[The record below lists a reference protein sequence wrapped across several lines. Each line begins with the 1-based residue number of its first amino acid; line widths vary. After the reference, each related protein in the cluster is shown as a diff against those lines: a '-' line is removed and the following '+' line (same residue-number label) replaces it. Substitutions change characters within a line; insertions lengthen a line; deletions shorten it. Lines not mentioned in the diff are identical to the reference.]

1 MTKNFS
7 FTKILFCVV
16 TVVAFWSALIWG
28 SPFYTINLADEQLNV
43 YKYDH
48 SPVTRYFDDN
58 IGSYKAILP
67 AEKVII
73 LRMDD
78 VQGYLWRDLSI
89 NLTDTVLANDMS
101 ITLAVIPDRAFDS
114 DSIMRLYL
122 IEKSN
127 DNRIEIAQHGFK
139 HNIDEFLYL
148 NESEAHDSILSG
160 LDTIMNLLKVKPVT
174 FIPPYNT
181 YNNNTTIALSKLDFS
196 IISGEMD
203 DYGYINNVASFGFNT
218 KTKNSTDNELI
229 PVDTIFDE
237 CNKSLQEKNICVIMI
252 HPQDYADS
260 NGMMNNTKYIEFVKM
275 LNGLKSLGA
284 RSITFKD
291 LVKYE

>member
-1 MTKNFS
+1 M
-7 FTKILFCVV
+7 FCVV
-16 TVVAFWSALIWG
+16 TVVTFWSALIWG
-28 SPFYTINLADEQLNV
+28 SPFYSMNLAEKQLDV
-43 YKYDH
+43 YKYDY

-58 IGSYKAILP
+58 NGSHKAFLP
-67 AEKVII
+67 DEKAII

-89 NLTDTVLANDMS
+89 NLTDTVLANNMS
-101 ITLAVIPDRAFDS
+101 ITLSVIPDRAFDS

-139 HNIDEFLYL
+139 HNIDEYLNL

-160 LDTIMNLLKVKPVT
+160 TDTIINLLKVKPVT

-181 YNNNTTIALSKLDFS
+181 YNNNTTIALSKLNFS
-196 IISGEMD
+196 IISGERD
-203 DYGYINNVASFGFNT
+203 EYGYINNVASFGFNT

-229 PVDTIFDE
+229 PVDTILNE
-237 CNKSLQEKNICVIMI
+237 CNKSLQEKNICVVMI

-260 NGMMNNTKYIEFVKM
+260 NGNMNNTKYIEFVKM
-275 LNGLKSLGA
+275 LSGLKSLGA
-284 RSITFKD
+284 KSINYKD
-291 LVKYE
+291 LVKYV

>member
-1 MTKNFS
+1 MTKDLS
-7 FTKILFCVV
+7 FTKIMFCVG

-28 SPFYTINLADEQLNV
+28 SPFYAINLAENQLNV
-43 YKYDH
+43 YKYDY

-58 IGSYKAILP
+58 NGSYKAFLP
-67 AEKVII
+67 IEKVII

-78 VQGYLWRDLSI
+78 VQGYSWRDLSI
-89 NLTDTVLANDMS
+89 NLTDTVLANNMS
-101 ITLAVIPDRAFDS
+101 VTLGIIPDRAFDS
-114 DSIMRLYL
+114 DSTLRHYL
-122 IEKSN
+122 IEKSI

-139 HNIDEFLYL
+139 HNINEFLSL

-160 LDTIMNLLKVKPVT
+160 MDTIINLLKVKPVT

-181 YNNNTTIALSKLDFS
+181 YNNNTTIALSKMNFS
-196 IISGEMD
+196 IISGERD
-203 DYGYINNVASFGFNT
+203 DYGYMNNVASLGFNT

-229 PVDTIFDE
+229 PVHTILDE

-252 HPQDYADS
+252 HPQDYSDS
-260 NGMMNNTKYIEFVKM
+260 NGKMNNTKYMEFVKM

-284 RSITFKD
+284 TSITFKD